1 MLLALLPLA
10 LATQVSYEV
19 LPCPLGG
26 EETKVF
32 YKLAANTHGGWDSD
46 LASYS
51 TEGQWRE
58 YALATCPN
66 SLLTLYSDDMGK
78 PLDPK
83 LAPAIEKKLA
93 ELRKQY
99 KLDADNVET
108 WERYLIAGEMYKILG
123 KDHRFLAQLYLDAS
137 WVARDEAVGLYMG
150 LEGPIA
156 ARTLLDQGE
165 LELKKSLEPRQRK
178 ILLHNLARVAHRG
191 GYNADRDRY
200 LSQFEAVGNL
210 DADEKRAIADLKHY
224 GREVEPKLQRLA
236 VTELQAYLATDP
248 ADPVELARS
257 TYLLADLARR
267 LGEFQ
272 EAARGYALV
281 LTLREAPDELRELSA
296 YLGSSLPAEKK

>member
-10 LATQVSYEV
+10 IATQVSYEV
-19 LPCPLGG
+19 RPCPLGG

-32 YKLAANTHGGWDSD
+32 YKLSANTHGGWDSD

-66 SLLTLYSDDMGK
+66 SLLTLYSEDMAA
-78 PLDPK
+78 PMDPK
-83 LAPAIEKKLA
+83 HAPAIEERLA

-108 WERYLIAGEMYKILG
+108 WERYLVAGEIYKILG
-123 KDHRFLAQLYLDAS
+123 KDHRFLAQLYLEAS
-137 WVARDEAVGLYMG
+137 WVARDEAVGLYVG
-150 LEGPIA
+150 LEGPVA
-156 ARTLLDQGE
+156 AKKLMDQGE

-178 ILLHNLARVAHRG
+178 VLLHNLARVAHRG
-191 GYNADRDRY
+191 GFMADRDRY
-200 LSQFEAVGNL
+200 LGLFEAVGNL
-210 DADEKRAIADLKHY
+210 DIDEKRALEDLKRY

-236 VTELQAYLATDP
+236 VTELKAYLATNP
-248 ADPVELARS
+248 ADGVEVARA

-267 LGEFQ
+267 LGENQ

-281 LTLREAPDELRELSA
+281 LTLREAPLELRELA
-296 YLGSSLPAEKK
+296 AFLGASLPAEKK